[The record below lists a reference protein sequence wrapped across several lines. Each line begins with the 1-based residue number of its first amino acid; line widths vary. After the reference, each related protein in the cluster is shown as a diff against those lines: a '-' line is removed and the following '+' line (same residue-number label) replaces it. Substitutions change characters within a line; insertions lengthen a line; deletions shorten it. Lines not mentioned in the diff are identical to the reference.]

1 MSSFI
6 HSPQEYV
13 ELRNGLYDLFVNTE
27 TTADQVKQFLMQSD
41 SLSDCIEE
49 LITKREIAN
58 LVIASLAD
66 LECACVVLQYEKHY
80 EKNYAEAV
88 RNEQHDIR
96 KALEESKNKG
106 TKHPVCVYK
115 LLQSINYQSEVH
127 RLFKKFPND
136 VETGILYRESY
147 DLLRFLKAL
156 VADKIIFS
164 TPQYAKCGW

>member
-27 TTADQVKQFLMQSD
+27 TTADQVSQFIRKSD
-41 SLSDCIEE
+41 YICDSIDELS
-49 LITKREIAN
+49 TKREIATA
-58 LVIASLAD
+58 ITETLAY
-66 LECACVVLQYEKHY
+66 LECSCVILQYEKHY
-80 EKNYAEAV
+80 EHGFEPTV
-88 RNEQHDIR
+88 LDEQHYIR
-96 KALEESKNKG
+96 IELHKYMIKD

-115 LLQSINYQSEVH
+115 LLQSINYQSEVD
-127 RLFKKFPND
+127 RLFKRFPNN

-156 VADKIIFS
+156 VADKIISS